1 MTQTLERRGSRAWR
15 LSPAA
20 DSAQDAEQHRRQ
32 RAWRQ
37 RNWVPATSDEISDPE
52 AFFKLFCSSC
62 NCFLSDKGLMMQ
74 TMLANESS
82 ICFATEKQPQDIVL
96 QDEAGKTPG
105 VCDCKVRDMEA
116 CGCGARLGYHLLS
129 ACEVCE
135 ESGTRQRWF
144 LCPRCVEAEPAEPVD
159 LEATEPVAAPPP
171 ALATPRFAADSPPQF
186 GEAAIAA
193 VPLPRILAERDQQ
206 AEEPADRSEAEL
218 AKREAELTRRE
229 RLVTQKE
236 EELKTLE
243 SQLQAQASQAQV
255 QQGVPTPCK
264 PVVSRRAERPQAP
277 TPALQTQMTP
287 QLTTQMTPQVSQ
299 TPHTQT
305 IPQMTPPQM
314 SQMTQMT
321 HQERHPSSRPRRR
334 TCGSGRRCSVRRQR
348 RNSGCRPQ
356 RRGNVRRHQG
366 ATGTPGLRSA
376 LGGEAPRAEPL
387 AAEPRGEERGT
398 GGNGAEVGLLGD
410 VFTQRPPRRRG
421 LRRSLRGALRRG
433 AARRGPGPRRRRQRL
448 RRGAA
453 AGGGGAAGA
462 GGHQGGGKC
471 RSGLC
476 GERLHRSGGAVH
488 SGGAG
493 PRPAR
498 CHLPAPRPLLRG
510 GRRLATG
517 PRRLWGAAGS
527 APRVLGEPRA
537 QHSGR
542 RGLRSELPVA
552 FAHLPRVPHA
562 DAWRAWS
569 ARRGWAG
576 AGHGARGL
584 GGLAPPHQRLPP
596 PELRVRRPREPL
608 PLSAVRA
615 PPNRRAIKVVS
626 VPELFLSSKIPSIG
640 RFRG

>member
-74 TMLANESS
+74 MLANESS

-105 VCDCKVRDMEA
+105 VCDCKVRDMA

-321 HQERHPSSRPRRR
+321 HQETPKQPATEADLRKWQAVQREAAEAQQRVQAAEEATFEDTKEPQGRLDFAQRLAEKRRELSRWQRSLEEKSAALEEMEQKLGFSAMSSR
-334 TCGSGRRCSVRRQR
+334 S
-348 RNSGCRPQ
+348 
-356 RRGNVRRHQG
+356 
-366 ATGTPGLRSA
+366 GLRDVAAFAAASAEHFDAAQLAAA
-376 LGGEAPRAEPL
+376 LG
-387 AAEPRGEERGT
+387 
-398 GGNGAEVGLLGD
+398 
-410 VFTQRPPRRRG
+410 
-421 LRRSLRGALRRG
+421 RGAVVGAFG
-433 AARRGPGPRRRRQRL
+433 AARLLAAAARPVLGATKVAANAAVAFAVSGYTAAVERSTQEAQDRALQDATSLRRARYYAAAAASPQVRDGCGVPPAPRREFL
-448 RRGAA
+448 ESPGLSTRGAVGFDRSSPWPSPIYPVSPMPTHGVHGA
-453 AGGGGAAGA
+453 HGAAG
-462 GGHQGGGKC
+462 
-471 RSGLC
+471 
-476 GERLHRSGGAVH
+476 
-488 SGGAG
+488 
-493 PRPAR
+493 
-498 CHLPAPRPLLRG
+498 
-510 GRRLATG
+510 
-517 PRRLWGAAGS
+517 
-527 APRVLGEPRA
+527 
-537 QHSGR
+537 
-542 RGLRSELPVA
+542 
-552 FAHLPRVPHA
+552 
-562 DAWRAWS
+562 
-569 ARRGWAG
+569 
-576 AGHGARGL
+576 
-584 GGLAPPHQRLPP
+584 LAP
-596 PELRVRRPREPL
+596 VMEP
-608 PLSAVRA
+608 

-626 VPELFLSSKIPSIG
+626 VPELG
-640 RFRG
+640 

>member
-488 SGGAG
+488 SGPGVG
-493 PRPAR
+493 GRPAQCPQGHR
-498 CHLPAPRPLLRG
+498 FGSRRRRTAPCKMPPPCAAPATTRRPPPRHRSATAVG
-510 GRRLATG
+510 CRRL
-517 PRRLWGAAGS
+517 RAASSWRAPGS
-527 APRVLGEPRA
+527 ALGAPWA
-537 QHSGR
+537 SIGAP
-542 RGLRSELPVA
+542 RGLRPSTPCPPCRRMACMERTARLG
-552 FAHLPRVPHA
+552 
-562 DAWRAWS
+562 WRRSWS
-569 ARRGWAG
+569 ARAWWVGSAAPAAATAG
-576 AGHGARGL
+576 APRTAPTGA
-584 GGLAPPHQRLPP
+584 A
-596 PELRVRRPREPL
+596 
-608 PLSAVRA
+608 SAECG
-615 PPNRRAIKVVS
+615 PSP
-626 VPELFLSSKIPSIG
+626 SKPA
-640 RFRG
+640 RD